1 MNVNVKDYAERLI
14 RDTRDRYIQDL
25 EAMSPEQL
33 ALRPGGAARSAYDM
47 TYEVVFINRRFV
59 CRLKREEPEPF
70 VFGTWLEAPD
80 ELCEKPK
87 AVAAFRES
95 MDAILA
101 LLEPIP
107 VERYDEEVPMSQ
119 GTMSVFELAT
129 FVARHAG
136 YHDAQLN
143 YIQAL
148 QGDTE
153 VHWA

>member
-14 RDTRDRYIQDL
+14 KDTRDRYIQDL
-25 EAMSPEQL
+25 EAMWPEQL

-47 TYEVVFINRRFV
+47 TYEVVFINHRFV
-59 CRLKREEPEPF
+59 KRIKREEPEPF
-70 VFGTWLEAPD
+70 VFGTWLEAPEEFRD
-80 ELCEKPK
+80 KSR
-87 AVAAFRES
+87 AIDAFRES
-95 MDAILA
+95 FELILA
-101 LLEPIP
+101 ELEPIP
-107 VERYDEEVPMSQ
+107 VERYDEEISMSQ
-119 GTMSVFELAT
+119 GTMSIFEMAT
-129 FVARHAG
+129 FIARHAG